1 MMPGL
6 IVLTRAPR
14 FPHRTSS
21 AITAANSPS
30 WTAGTRA
37 GGVLDLVGLQHR
49 QGEQL
54 IGRRRRESRV
64 LVSGQGTQP
73 VPGLGRDHY
82 TGTALGDDFPE
93 LLEHDSGAVQIHR
106 QEVAGDA

>member
-14 FPHRTSS
+14 LPHRTAS

-82 TGTALGDDFPE
+82 TGTPWATTSPN
-93 LLEHDSGAVQIHR
+93 SSSTTAVPHR
-106 QEVAGDA
+106 STARKVASDA